1 MIQNEAEKL
10 NIKERLGKAKRR
22 AQAYNTIELESG
34 NEKEQLQSKLLEDNW
49 TRSIK
54 MDDASRV
61 A

>member
-22 AQAYNTIELESG
+22 VQAYNTIELESG

-61 A
+61 S

>member
-10 NIKERLGKAKRR
+10 NIKERLGNAKRR
-22 AQAYNTIELESG
+22 VQAYNTIELESG

>member
-10 NIKERLGKAKRR
+10 KIKERLAKAKRR
-22 AQAYNTIELESG
+22 IQAYNNIELESG
-34 NEKEQLQSKLLEDNW
+34 NEKEQLQPKLLEDNW

-61 A
+61 S